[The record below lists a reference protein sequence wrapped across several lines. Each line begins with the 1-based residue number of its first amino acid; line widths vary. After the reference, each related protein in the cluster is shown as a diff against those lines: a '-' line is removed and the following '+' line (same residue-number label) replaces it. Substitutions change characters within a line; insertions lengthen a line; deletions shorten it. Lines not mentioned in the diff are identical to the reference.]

1 MNISRVQYNI
11 YSKQLIN
18 VTRSNNI

>member
-1 MNISRVQYNI
+1 MNISQVQYNI